1 MNMKRIL
8 IVGVMILGLASHI
21 KAQDIRV
28 TQFERNY
35 TSLIASMDAVYDNSG
50 EACAV
55 IRFFVRDEAFEIEP
69 NLGFLKKE
77 TRTGEI
83 RLWVPTATKRI
94 TVRYQGAIPLNS
106 YEIPATLEPKAT
118 YDAVLEIR
126 APQKEKKASNNH
138 FFFGA
143 GYNVMS
149 ISGPSV
155 TLGGNLNHHIIQ
167 ADAVYG
173 LGKSD
178 EWYFYGSNG
187 EVFAANSYQ
196 AFRTTLRYGYEIMA
210 SDYFGFI
217 PMIGGAFNIFSGKAV
232 DGVSK
237 NNTYNSAN
245 SISLVGALGIELAF
259 NEHIRLQVTPEYDF
273 GISKSNLCKKVGEN
287 DSKFKS
293 WTDGFNLN
301 LTLLVYL

>member
-1 MNMKRIL
+1 MKRIL
-8 IVGVMILGLASHI
+8 LLGAFFLGFASQM

-126 APQKEKKASNNH
+126 MPQKEKGKSNNH
-138 FFFGA
+138 FFAGA

-149 ISGPSV
+149 ISGPMVS
-155 TLGGNLNHHIIQ
+155 LGGNLDHHIIEV
-167 ADAVYG
+167 DAVYG
-173 LGKSD
+173 LAKSD

-187 EVFAANSYQ
+187 NVVAANSYQ
-196 AFRTTLRYGYEIMA
+196 VFRTTVRYGYELMA
-210 SDYFGFI
+210 SDYISFI
-217 PMIGGAFNIFSGKAV
+217 PMVGGAFNIFTGKAV
-232 DGVSK
+232 NGISQNSSYK
-237 NNTYNSAN
+237 NGN
-245 SISLVGALGIELAF
+245 SISVAGAVGIALAINDHLR
-259 NEHIRLQVTPEYDF
+259 IQLTPEYDF
-273 GISKSNLCKKVGEN
+273 GISKSSLCKKVSES

-293 WTDGFNLN
+293 WTDGFNISLA
-301 LTLLVYL
+301 LMVYL

>member
-1 MNMKRIL
+1 MKRIL
-8 IVGVMILGLASHI
+8 VIGVIILANAI
-21 KAQDIRV
+21 RMNAQDIIV

-55 IRFFVRDEAFEIEP
+55 IRFFVRDEAYEIEA
-69 NLGFLKKE
+69 NLGVLKKE

-94 TVRYQGAIPLNS
+94 TVRHQGAIPLNS

-126 APQKEKKASNNH
+126 APQQEKKKTKNH
-138 FFFGA
+138 FFIGA

-149 ISGPSV
+149 ISGPALS
-155 TLGGNLNHHIIQ
+155 LGGNLDHHILQ
-167 ADAVYG
+167 VDAVYG
-173 LGKSD
+173 LSKSD

-187 EVFAANSYQ
+187 NVLAANSYK
-196 AFRTTLRYGYEIMA
+196 AFRITARYGYELKA
-210 SDYFGFI
+210 SDYISFI
-217 PMIGGAFNIFSGKAV
+217 PMLGGAFNIFSGKAV
-232 DGVSK
+232 EGITQS
-237 NNTYNSAN
+237 NSYQNGN
-245 SISLVGALGIELAF
+245 SISLAGALGIALVF
-259 NEHIRLQVTPEYDF
+259 NDNLRLQVTPEYDF
-273 GISKSNLCKKVGEN
+273 GISKSSLCKKVSEN

-293 WTDGFNLN
+293 WTDGFNLC
-301 LTLLVYL
+301 LTLMVYL

>member
-8 IVGVMILGLASHI
+8 IFGVMILGLASHM

-143 GYNVMS
+143 GYNAMS
-149 ISGPSV
+149 ISGPSI
-155 TLGGNLNHHIIQ
+155 TLGGNLNHHVIQ
-167 ADAVYG
+167 ADAIYG

-187 EVFAANSYQ
+187 EVVAANSYQ

-217 PMIGGAFNIFSGKAV
+217 PMIGGAFNVFSGKAV
-232 DGVSK
+232 NGV
-237 NNTYNSAN
+237 NNNSSYKSAN
-245 SISLVGALGIELAF
+245 SISLAGALGIALTF

-273 GISKSNLCKKVGEN
+273 GISKSNLCKKIGEN

-301 LTLLVYL
+301 LTLLVNL

>member
-1 MNMKRIL
+1 MKKIL
-8 IVGVMILGLASHI
+8 FIGAFILGIALQMN
-21 KAQDIRV
+21 AQDIIV

-55 IRFFVRDEAFEIEP
+55 IRFFVRDEAYEIEA
-69 NLGFLKKE
+69 NLGVLKKE

-94 TVRYQGAIPLNS
+94 TVRHQGAIPLNS

-126 APQKEKKASNNH
+126 APQKEKVNSNNH
-138 FFFGA
+138 FFAGA

-149 ISGPSV
+149 ISGPALS
-155 TLGGNLNHHIIQ
+155 LGGNLDHHILQ
-167 ADAVYG
+167 VDAVYG
-173 LGKSD
+173 LSKSD

-187 EVFAANSYQ
+187 NVLAANSYQ
-196 AFRTTLRYGYEIMA
+196 AFRVTARYGYELKA
-210 SDYFGFI
+210 SDYISFI
-217 PMIGGAFNIFSGKAV
+217 PMLGGAFNIFSGKAV
-232 DGVSK
+232 DSI
-237 NNTYNSAN
+237 TQSNSYQNGN
-245 SISLVGALGIELAF
+245 SISLAGALGIALVF
-259 NEHIRLQVTPEYDF
+259 NDNLRLQVTPEYDF
-273 GISKSNLCKKVGEN
+273 GISKSSLCKKVSEN

-293 WTDGFNLN
+293 WTDGFNLC
-301 LTLLVYL
+301 LTLMVYI

>member
-8 IVGVMILGLASHI
+8 IFGVMILGLASHM

-126 APQKEKKASNNH
+126 TPQKEKKATNNY
-138 FFFGA
+138 FFVGA

-149 ISGPSV
+149 ISGPAV
-155 TLGGNLNHHIIQ
+155 TIGGNLDHHIIQ
-167 ADAVYG
+167 VDAVYG
-173 LGKSD
+173 LAKSD
-178 EWYFYGSNG
+178 EWYFYSKDGD
-187 EVFAANSYQ
+187 VLAANSYQ

-217 PMIGGAFNIFSGKAV
+217 PMIGGAFNVFSGKAV
-232 DGVSK
+232 NGVNSNSSYK
-237 NNTYNSAN
+237 SAN
-245 SISLVGALGIELAF
+245 SISLAGALGIALTF

-273 GISKSNLCKKVGEN
+273 GISKSNLCKKIAEN

-293 WTDGFNLN
+293 WTDGFNVS
-301 LTLLVYL
+301 LTLMVYL

>member
-1 MNMKRIL
+1 MNMKRTL
-8 IVGVMILGLASHI
+8 LFGVFILGFASAI

-55 IRFFVRDEAFEIEP
+55 IRFFVRDEAIEIEP

-126 APQKEKKASNNH
+126 APQKEKKPSNNH
-138 FFFGA
+138 FFVGA

-149 ISGPSV
+149 ISGPAV
-155 TLGGNLNHHIIQ
+155 ILGGNLDHHIIQ
-167 ADAVYG
+167 VDAVYG
-173 LGKSD
+173 LAKSD
-178 EWYFYGSNG
+178 DWYFYSKNG
-187 EVFAANSYQ
+187 EVLAANSYQ
-196 AFRTTLRYGYEIMA
+196 AFRATLRYGYEIMA
-210 SDYFGFI
+210 SDYIGFI
-217 PMIGGAFNIFSGKAV
+217 PMIGGAFNVFSGKAV
-232 DGVSK
+232 NGIKSNSSYK
-237 NNTYNSAN
+237 SAN
-245 SISLVGALGIELAF
+245 SISLAGALGIALAF

-273 GISKSNLCKKVGEN
+273 GISKSNLCKKIGEN

-293 WTDGFNLN
+293 WTDGFNVS
-301 LTLLVYL
+301 LTLMVYL

>member
-1 MNMKRIL
+1 MRNIL
-8 IVGVMILGLASHI
+8 IIIFLGCALQM

-35 TSLIASMDAVYDNSG
+35 TSLIASIDAVYDNTG

-55 IRFFVRDEAFEIEP
+55 IRFFVRDEAYEIEA
-69 NLGFLKKE
+69 NLGVLKKE

-126 APQKEKKASNNH
+126 APQKEKGNSNNH
-138 FFFGA
+138 FFIGA

-149 ISGPSV
+149 ISGPSIS
-155 TLGGNLNHHIIQ
+155 LGANLNHHVVEV
-167 ADAVYG
+167 DAVYG
-173 LGKSD
+173 LSKSD

-187 EVFAANSYQ
+187 NVLAANSYQ
-196 AFRTTLRYGYEIMA
+196 AFRIIARYGYDIKA
-210 SDYFGFI
+210 SDYISFV
-217 PMIGGAFNIFSGKAV
+217 PMLGGAFNIFSGKAV
-232 DGVSK
+232 TGIGS
-237 NNTYNSAN
+237 NNSYKSGN
-245 SISLVGALGIELAF
+245 SISLAGAVGIALVF
-259 NEHIRLQVTPEYDF
+259 NDHIRIQLTPEYDF
-273 GISKSNLCKKVGEN
+273 GISKSNLCKKVSEN

-293 WTDGFNLN
+293 WTDGLNIN
-301 LTLLVYL
+301 LTLMVYL